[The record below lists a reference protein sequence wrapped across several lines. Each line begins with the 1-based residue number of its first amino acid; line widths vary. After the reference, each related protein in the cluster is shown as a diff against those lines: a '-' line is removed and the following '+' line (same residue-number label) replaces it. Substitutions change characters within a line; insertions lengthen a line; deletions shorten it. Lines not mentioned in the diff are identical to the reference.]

1 MPLINTTIPN
11 LIGGI
16 SQQPD
21 RLKFEGQCSDSLNC
35 HASTKDGL
43 IKRSELSYVARYGDI
58 STEDSLIF
66 PINRSLSERYMVCYN
81 KENGLNVFN
90 VDTGE
95 LCTVTGD
102 TTYLDCGDITPSS
115 GIKHYTISDYTFL
128 TNTTTKVSKVDAIV
142 KSSTFVKI
150 GLFIKQGDFNKGYRV
165 TINGIEYN
173 HYTGSNTTASA
184 ANSDVIA
191 KGLRDALN
199 AGSGTIGTLNG
210 WKSRGDVV
218 YAETSPFPNE
228 WESVYVSD
236 SLSGR
241 GLGLIYESVEDI
253 TELPIYYIQ
262 GHKVRV
268 SGDSETGDD
277 DYYVKFQADN
287 ETLGDMEYGKGSWV
301 ETLADDIDFALEKN
315 SMPHALVN
323 TGFNTFEFRPFDWSE
338 RTVGDDNTNPF
349 PSLVGARI
357 NDIFLFKDRLG
368 FIYDNSVLMS
378 EAGNYSN
385 FFRNTVISLL
395 DSTPIDVVVGGGG
408 FVSLRSAVPTTS
420 RLILFSDREQFAL
433 KGDELLTN
441 ATVSITQITNF
452 ESDILIKP
460 RTLGRY
466 TYFLSGTQNSVL
478 VREMYLD
485 NLVNDFDT
493 NIINSH
499 SPTLIPFNVK
509 GMSGSSGDDQ
519 IIITITG
526 SNEYF
531 LYTYHWQGNEKKI
544 SSWSRHTIDCDYIV
558 GAEFIDG
565 DVYVIVNNNNDTQ
578 LLRGRFNKDPKNGV
592 YSSYRQ
598 VTTLSS
604 LRVYG
609 MENDTLNGLY
619 VHTGQ
624 QHEGYDLLRH
634 EDSTNLVI
642 RYGGGNDNLA
652 RIWQLY
658 DETATVVKATSMI
671 EATYITNNYEVQDV
685 YNPYQ
690 ITLWNE
696 K

>member
-21 RLKFEGQCSDSLNC
+21 RLKFEGQCKDSLNC

-43 IKRSELSYVARYGDI
+43 VKRSELSYVARYGDI
-58 STEDSLIF
+58 STEDSLVF
-66 PINRSLSERYMVCYN
+66 PINRSLAERYMVCYN
-81 KENGLNVFN
+81 KVHGLNVFN
-90 VDTGE
+90 VDTGD

-102 TTYLDCGDITPSS
+102 TTYLDCGDIAPSS
-115 GIKHYTISDYTFL
+115 GIRHYTVSDSTFL
-128 TNTTTKVSKVDAIV
+128 TNTTTRVKKVDSIV
-142 KSSTFVKI
+142 SSDSNEKI
-150 GLFIKQGDFNKGYRV
+150 GFFIKQGDFNKTYTV
-165 TINGIEYN
+165 TINGIGYN
-173 HYTGSNTTASA
+173 YTSGANTNPLA

-191 KGLRDALN
+191 LGLKDKLNDA
-199 AGSGTIGTLNG
+199 SGVIGTLNP
-210 WKSRGDVV
+210 WIFRGNIV
-218 YAETSPFPNE
+218 YAKTSPSP
-228 WESVYVSD
+228 SVWDSVSVSD

-241 GLGLIYESVEDI
+241 GLGLIYRSVEDI
-253 TELPIYYIQ
+253 TDLPTTYIQ

-277 DYYVKFQADN
+277 DYYVKFQADDA
-287 ETLGDMEYGKGSWV
+287 TLGDMEYGKGSWV
-301 ETLADDIDFALEKN
+301 ETLADDINFALDQN
-315 SMPHALVN
+315 SMPHVLVN
-323 TGFNTFEFRPFDWSE
+323 TGFNTFEFKPFDWSE

-349 PSLVGARI
+349 PSMVDSRI

-441 ATVSITQITNF
+441 ATVAITQITNF

-460 RTLGRY
+460 KTLGRY

-509 GMSGSSGDDQ
+509 GVSGSSGDDQ
-519 IIITITG
+519 IIITVTG

-565 DVYVIVNNNNDTQ
+565 DAYMIVSNNNDTQ
-578 LLRGRFNKDPKNGV
+578 LLRGRFNKNPTDGI

-598 VTTLSS
+598 VETFSS

-609 MENDTLNGLY
+609 MENNTLNGLY
-619 VHTGQ
+619 VHTGE

-642 RYGGGNDNLA
+642 RYGGGNDGLA

-671 EATYITNNYEVQDV
+671 EVTYIDVDYELQDV